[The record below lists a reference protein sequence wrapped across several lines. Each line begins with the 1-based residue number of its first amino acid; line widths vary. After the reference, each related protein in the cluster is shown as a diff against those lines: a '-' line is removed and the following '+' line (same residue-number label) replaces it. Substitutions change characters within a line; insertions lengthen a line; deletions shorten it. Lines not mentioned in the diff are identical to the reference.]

1 MDFSSIRVELC
12 AALFSLGLLVFGLLV
27 PKGRK
32 DHTGALATLGFL
44 ALLIMSFVAPG
55 SGTSFSGGRY
65 LNDPLALFF
74 KHVFLAAAFLISLMS
89 LRFTSRLAESRNEFF
104 SLLSFSVVGMMMLGS
119 SNDFVALYIG
129 LELMTLPL
137 VLLTAWDKANGASTE
152 AGAKY
157 VLLSAIS
164 SAVLLFGVSLLFGA
178 AGSLTYSEVIR
189 ALAASSPD
197 PLVVTGGIMV
207 LAGFAFKIAAVPFHM
222 WSPDIY
228 EGAPAPVAA
237 FLAVGS
243 KAAGFAA
250 LVRLLLFVLP
260 SAGGNYTVVVISLS
274 VLSMVVGNLIALP
287 QTNLKRLLA
296 YSSISHAG
304 YMLLGLVASSRAGL
318 SALLYYLILY
328 LFANVGI
335 FAAISSFGPVGG
347 TGEIAAFRGMWKR
360 SPFMAASLLVCLL
373 SLAGIPPAAGFL
385 GKFYLLAETARQGR
399 LWLAAVAL
407 VMSVVSISY
416 YISVVKTLVMEK
428 AEDESPIR
436 IPFPQAMIMAVSVLI
451 TVGMG
456 VFPAPITAWTQS
468 VAATVIK

>member
-1 MDFSSIRVELC
+1 MDFSSIRVELL

-32 DHTGALATLGFL
+32 DHTGVVATLGFL
-44 ALLIMSFVAPG
+44 ALLIVSFVAPG

-65 LNDPLALFF
+65 LNDQLALFF

-89 LRFTSRLAESRNEFF
+89 LRFTSRLAESRSEFF

-119 SNDFVALYIG
+119 SNDFLTLYIG

-157 VLLSAIS
+157 VLLSAVS
-164 SAVLLFGVSLLFGA
+164 SAVLLFGLSLLFGA

-260 SAGGNYTVVVISLS
+260 SASASYPLVVISLS
-274 VLSMVVGNLIALP
+274 ALSMVVGNLIALP

-296 YSSISHAG
+296 WSSISHAG
-304 YMLLGLVASSRAGL
+304 YMLLGLVAASRAGL
-318 SALLYYLILY
+318 GALLYYTILY

-335 FAAISSFGPVGG
+335 FAAISSFGPAAG

-399 LWLAAVAL
+399 LWLAVVAL

-416 YISVVKTLVMEK
+416 YISVVKALLMEK

-436 IPFPQAMIMAVSVLI
+436 VPFPQAAIMAVSVLI
-451 TVGMG
+451 TIGMG
-456 VFPAPITAWTQS
+456 VFPAPFTTWTQS
-468 VAATVIK
+468 VAAAVIK

>member
-1 MDFSSIRVELC
+1 MDFSAIRLEL
-12 AALFSLGLLVFGLLV
+12 AGAILSLGLVAFGLLV
-27 PKGRK
+27 PKGRR
-32 DHTGALATLGFL
+32 DYTGHVAALGFL
-44 ALLIMSFVAPG
+44 ALLVMSFLAPG
-55 SGTSFSGGRY
+55 SGGSFSGGRY

-74 KHVFLAAAFLISLMS
+74 KHVFLAAAVLVSLMS
-89 LRFTSRLAESRNEFF
+89 LRFTSTLAESRSEFF

-119 SNDFVALYIG
+119 SNDFLTLYIG
-129 LELMTLPL
+129 LELMTMPL

-164 SAVLLFGVSLLFGA
+164 SAVLLFGLSLLFGA
-178 AGSLTYSEVIR
+178 SGSLSYSVAMSALAGS
-189 ALAASSPD
+189 AAD
-197 PLVVTGGIMV
+197 PLVVVGAIMV

-250 LVRLLLFVLP
+250 LVRLLLFALP
-260 SAGGNYTVVVISLS
+260 AESGGFPLLVISLS

-296 YSSISHAG
+296 YSSIAHAG
-304 YMLLGLVASSRAGL
+304 YMLLGLVAYSRAGL
-318 SALLYYLILY
+318 GALLYYIILY

-335 FAAISSFGPVGG
+335 FAAISSFGPAGG
-347 TGEIAAFRGMWKR
+347 TGEIASFKGMWKR

-373 SLAGIPPAAGFL
+373 SLAGIPPAAGFM
-385 GKFYLLAETARQGR
+385 GKFYLLAEIARQGK
-399 LWLAAVAL
+399 LWLAALAL

-416 YISVVKTLVMEK
+416 YISVVKALVMDK
-428 AEDESPIR
+428 AEDESRLR
-436 IPFPQAMIMAVSVLI
+436 IPFAHGAIMAVSVLA
-451 TVGMG
+451 TLGMG
-456 VFPAPITAWTQS
+456 VFPAPITAWTQAI
-468 VAATVIK
+468 AAAVIK